1 MKKKKLVILISI
13 SVFIVVFLLLIILS
27 TRVVY
32 FNNYYVNNIPSI
44 SDADYLDV
52 SDLRLLK
59 LFNDNQT
66 NRKLE
71 YLTQDMIQES
81 YKSSGISEKYADIID
96 SDSFKRLNP
105 YRAVNKTFQLGNIQ
119 VKCLNYKNKAIV
131 YWNKECSVEENGN
144 TINSNLNTKTPPFD
158 RLYFEK
164 IDGEWKVVSFVQF
177 A

>member
-81 YKSSGISEKYADIID
+81 YKSSGKGS
-96 SDSFKRLNP
+96 
-105 YRAVNKTFQLGNIQ
+105 
-119 VKCLNYKNKAIV
+119 
-131 YWNKECSVEENGN
+131 
-144 TINSNLNTKTPPFD
+144 
-158 RLYFEK
+158 
-164 IDGEWKVVSFVQF
+164 
-177 A
+177 

>member
-1 MKKKKLVILISI
+1 
-13 SVFIVVFLLLIILS
+13 
-27 TRVVY
+27 
-32 FNNYYVNNIPSI
+32 
-44 SDADYLDV
+44 
-52 SDLRLLK
+52 
-59 LFNDNQT
+59 
-66 NRKLE
+66 
-71 YLTQDMIQES
+71 MIQES

-144 TINSNLNTKTPPFD
+144 TINCNLNTKTPPFD